1 MIFVSGM
8 VVYYAG
14 SLCADNEHDTLG
26 AVLGLIG
33 LGLMGTS
40 VLLLLARLMP

>member
-14 SLCADNEHDTLG
+14 SLCADNEHDTIG

-40 VLLLLARLMP
+40 VLLLIGKFMP